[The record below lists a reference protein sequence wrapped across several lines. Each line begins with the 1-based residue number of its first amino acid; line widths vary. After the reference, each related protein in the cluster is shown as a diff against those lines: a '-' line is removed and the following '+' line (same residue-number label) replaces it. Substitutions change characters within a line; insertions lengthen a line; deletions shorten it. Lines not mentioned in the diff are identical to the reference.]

1 MFFLVFRLLL
11 NTLLI
16 SLTVLLLPGLEIQN
30 ASLLWYLF
38 FGAIFGLINT
48 FVRPFVIFAT
58 GRYVIRTLGL
68 FMIVINSI
76 MLLLVALLS
85 PIEWDFDNI
94 FTVLIAGAIIGILL
108 ALFDAVLG
116 LNRPILDEIESGESY
131 WRWFTKLPVSG
142 RNTFVENMRF
152 QQVYDTMWRYGLDI
166 SLAKTP
172 LEPIREYI
180 GRLFFPHAK
189 TMDNVSAPAQVRVML
204 QELGPTYVKLGQM
217 VSSRS
222 EALPP
227 EWQSELAK
235 LQSNVAPFP
244 SSEAVNE
251 VEAEI
256 GRPMDEIFSEF
267 QFEPLAAA
275 STAQVHEA
283 IMFDG
288 AHVVVKVQRPLIIPK
303 VQADLGI
310 MQDAVETMENRFE
323 WARNTDMSGIFSV
336 FAKNIMEE
344 LDYTNEAYR
353 ATRLKFAM
361 ADLEGIRV
369 PSIYQVAST
378 TKILTMDFVSGVKIT
393 NVEAIDA
400 AGFDR
405 KALAKTF
412 LRAMIKQILIDGFF
426 HGDPHPG
433 NVMVDT
439 ENGDVVFLDMGMMG
453 FLNSEDRMALID
465 LIWAIR
471 DVDAQEL
478 ASVMMRLSTPF
489 KPFDEQEFREQ
500 MEQMVNRYMVY
511 DTSDTGGGIGG
522 VMTAALDKMYDA
534 GLRMRGDLTLAIKA
548 LMQAEEIVYTL
559 DPAPML
565 IDTAF
570 TQVRELMVQQF
581 SVDNVTKSLK
591 VQAVRTGKEVIR
603 RMPTL
608 QEATLKWLDQY
619 EAGKF
624 QLMVDTESLNT
635 KLDGLQAV
643 GERLAIGMILV
654 GIIVGAAVSMTMDT
668 SLLGIP
674 MSTVGFAL
682 LVVAVTIGIKQ
693 VWDMSA
699 DISRRSKDAENK

>member
-30 ASLLWYLF
+30 ANILWYLF

-68 FMIVINSI
+68 FMIAINSF
-76 MLLLVALLS
+76 MLVLVALLS
-85 PIEWDFDNI
+85 PIDWAFENI
-94 FTVLIAGAIIGILL
+94 FTLLFAGAVIGVLL

-180 GRLFFPHAK
+180 GKLFFPQAK
-189 TMDNVSAPAQVRVML
+189 TMDDVSAPAQVRMML

-227 EWQSELAK
+227 EWQNELAK

-244 SSEAVNE
+244 SAEAVRV
-251 VEAEI
+251 VEDQL
-256 GRPMDEIFSEF
+256 GRPIDDLFSEF
-267 QFEPLAAA
+267 QFDPLAAA

-283 IMFDG
+283 IMNDG

-310 MQDAVETMENRFE
+310 MQDAVETMEKRFE

-353 ATRLKFAM
+353 ATRLKVAM

-369 PSIYQVAST
+369 PSIYPQAST

-393 NVEAIDA
+393 NVDAIDA

-405 KALAKTF
+405 KQLAKRF
-412 LRAMIKQILIDGFF
+412 LRAMVKQILIDGFF

-433 NVMVDT
+433 NVMVDM

-453 FLNSEDRMALID
+453 FLNSDDRMALID

-471 DVDAQEL
+471 SVDAQEL
-478 ASVMMRLSTPF
+478 ASVMIRLSTPF
-489 KPFDEQEFREQ
+489 KPFDEKVFREQ

-511 DTSDTGGGIGG
+511 DTSETGGGLSD
-522 VMTAALDKMYDA
+522 VMTAALDKLYDA

-565 IDTAF
+565 VDTAF
-570 TQVRELMVQQF
+570 TQVRELMIQQF
-581 SVDNVTKSLK
+581 NVENVTKSLK

-624 QLMVDTESLNT
+624 QLVVDTESLNT

-674 MSTVGFAL
+674 MSTVGFVL
-682 LVVAVTIGIKQ
+682 LVVAVVIGIRQ
-693 VWDMSA
+693 VWDMSS
-699 DISRRSKDAENK
+699 DISRRSKEAERK

>member
-1 MFFLVFRLLL
+1 MFFLVFRLLI

-38 FGAIFGLINT
+38 FGALFGLINT

-68 FMIVINSI
+68 FMVVINSF
-76 MLLLVALLS
+76 MLALVSWLS
-85 PIEWDFDNI
+85 PIEWDVNNI
-94 FTVLIAGAIIGILL
+94 FTVLLAGAIIGILS

-116 LNRPILDEIESGESY
+116 LNRPILDEIESGDSY
-131 WRWFTKLPVSG
+131 WRWFSKLPAGG
-142 RNTFVENMRF
+142 RNTLVENMRF
-152 QQVYDTMWRYGLDI
+152 QQVYDTIWRYGLDI

-180 GRLFFPHAK
+180 GRLFFPDAH
-189 TMDNVSAPAQVRVML
+189 TMDDVSAPAQVRLML

-222 EALPP
+222 EALPA
-227 EWQSELAK
+227 EWQIELAK

-244 SSEAVNE
+244 SAEAIVV
-251 VEAEI
+251 VEEETGQSI
-256 GRPMDEIFSEF
+256 NDVFLEF

-283 IMFDG
+283 VMFDG
-288 AHVVVKVQRPLIIPK
+288 AHVAVKVQRPLIIPK

-310 MQDAVETMENRFE
+310 MQDAVETMEKRFE

-369 PSIYQVAST
+369 PSIYLEAST

-405 KALAKTF
+405 KQLAKTF
-412 LRAMIKQILIDGFF
+412 LRAMIKQILVDGFF

-433 NVMVDT
+433 NVMIDT

-453 FLNSEDRMALID
+453 YLNSDDRMALID

-471 DVDAQEL
+471 DVDAHEL
-478 ASVMMRLSTPF
+478 ANVMMQLSTPF
-489 KPFDEQEFREQ
+489 KPFDEKEFREQ

-511 DTSDTGGGIGG
+511 DTSGSGGGLGN

-581 SVDNVTKSLK
+581 SVDSVTKSLK
-591 VQAVRTGKEVIR
+591 TQAVRTGKEVIR

-624 QLMVDTESLNT
+624 QLVVDTESLNT
-635 KLDGLQAV
+635 KLDGVQVV

-654 GIIVGAAVSMTMDT
+654 GMIIGAAVSMTLDT
-668 SLLGIP
+668 SFLGIP
-674 MSTVGFAL
+674 MSTIGFIL
-682 LVVAVTIGIKQ
+682 LIVAVSIGIKQ
-693 VWDMSA
+693 VWDMSS
-699 DISRRSKDAENK
+699 DIKERSKNDLE